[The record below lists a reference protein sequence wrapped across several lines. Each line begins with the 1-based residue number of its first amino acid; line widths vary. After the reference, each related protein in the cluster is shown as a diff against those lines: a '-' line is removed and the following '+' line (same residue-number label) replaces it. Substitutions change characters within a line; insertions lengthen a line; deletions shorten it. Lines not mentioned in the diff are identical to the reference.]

1 MMILE
6 QISLCQRMVGSI
18 KSDVEAGKTGIA
30 LGKIE
35 LLEGELGIFRQD
47 YENAETEVSG
57 SNEAETPAVQEA
69 EFNEVKETPADN
81 V

>member
-18 KSDVEAGKTGIA
+18 KSDVEAGKTGAA

-47 YENAETEVSG
+47 YENAENETKHETETS
-57 SNEAETPAVQEA
+57 AVQEA
-69 EFNEVKETPADN
+69 DFNEVEETPAE
-81 V
+81 

>member
-18 KSDVEAGKTGIA
+18 KSDVEAGKTGAA

-47 YENAETEVSG
+47 YENAETEANG
-57 SNEAETPAVQEA
+57 SHETETPAVQDA
-69 EFNEVKETPADN
+69 DFNEVKEAPAE
-81 V
+81 